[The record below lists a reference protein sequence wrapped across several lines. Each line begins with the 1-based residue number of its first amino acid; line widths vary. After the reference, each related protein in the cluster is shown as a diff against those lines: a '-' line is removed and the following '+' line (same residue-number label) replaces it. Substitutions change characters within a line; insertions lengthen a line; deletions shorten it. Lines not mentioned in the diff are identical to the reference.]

1 MAICKS
7 CGAKY
12 SKWTTPVSANGL
24 CADCFESVLSNERE
38 FKPEEPISLSEIA
51 PAEKRNIRIR
61 LTSFLPRSR
70 SKAVF
75 ALAMACYCVAL
86 GYFIIAWARAL
97 HIRPPPPSF
106 YLSGGV
112 GDVVGLLV
120 CPNHRV
126 THFSCRVRVGSTS
139 TRARCGSGDYRS
151 IVRQR
156 IAYLALV
163 GARGDCAAQ
172 LLHSIRFL
180 PLLASHFVEDSVLGG
195 SVDSRPKQLH
205 CRCQRHRA
213 SHTAWPP
220 THVSDRSNTLGEKP
234 LLFSRVES

>member
-12 SKWTTPVSANGL
+12 SKWATPVSANGL

-120 CPNHRV
+120 FAPIIESLILVAVFELVRRV
-126 THFSCRVRVGSTS
+126 HAPDAVQVITAALFVSELHTWPWWAHAVIVLPSFCIQSASYLYWRRTSWKTAFRVVASIHALNNSIAAVSAIG
-139 TRARCGSGDYRS
+139 RAIQHG
-151 IVRQR
+151 
-156 IAYLALV
+156 
-163 GARGDCAAQ
+163 
-172 LLHSIRFL
+172 H
-180 PLLASHFVEDSVLGG
+180 PHM
-195 SVDSRPKQLH
+195 
-205 CRCQRHRA
+205 
-213 SHTAWPP
+213 
-220 THVSDRSNTLGEKP
+220 
-234 LLFSRVES
+234 